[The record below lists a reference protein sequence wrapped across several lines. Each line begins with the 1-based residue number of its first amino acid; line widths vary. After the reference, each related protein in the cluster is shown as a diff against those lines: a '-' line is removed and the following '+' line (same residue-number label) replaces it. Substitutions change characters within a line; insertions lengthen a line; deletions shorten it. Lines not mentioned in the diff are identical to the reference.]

1 MPTRKRVRTRARTT
15 ARARR
20 GRGGRVTLRGGGS
33 VRRELDEVLDAQVES
48 GEELRNAKVAVATEP
63 AFVFKA

>member
-1 MPTRKRVRTRARTT
+1 MAARKRLRIRARTT

-20 GRGGRVTLRGGGS
+20 GRRGRVALRGRS
-33 VRRELDEVLDAQVES
+33 VHRELVEVLNAQLES

-63 AFVFKA
+63 AFVFRA

>member
-1 MPTRKRVRTRARTT
+1 MAARKRLRIRARTT

-20 GRGGRVTLRGGGS
+20 GRRGRVALRGRSG
-33 VRRELDEVLDAQVES
+33 RRELVEVLNAQLES

-63 AFVFKA
+63 AFVFRA